1 MTTNVTNATRRIAH
15 LEARSRRAEVTRMVA
30 YVAEAIGASPAAVV
44 AEAEAIL
51 RETEEMTDRER
62 NERLAADLGRTL
74 ADVEADL
81 AAMAEDFA
89 RWKRDRDRDREQE
102 RTR

>member
-1 MTTNVTNATRRIAH
+1 MTTTVTTATRRIEH

-30 YVAEAIGASPAAVV
+30 FVAEATGASPAAVV

-51 RETEEMTDRER
+51 RETEGMTEAER

-89 RWKRDRDRDREQE
+89 RWKRDRDRDRDQE
-102 RTR
+102 RTP